1 MTFSEWNRALTRQG
15 FEGKD
20 PDKLAEEIL
29 SDWGEEREAAETS
42 FSLIVEAADAARNA
56 VS

>member
-1 MTFSEWNRALTRQG
+1 MKFSEWQKMLTRKGFQG
-15 FEGKD
+15 RD
-20 PDKLAEEIL
+20 PDQLVEEIL

-42 FSLIVEAADAARNA
+42 FSLIVEAAGSARNA